1 MPSQGLGYGL
11 DFRVMLPS
19 AAHLKV
25 RSGWV
30 FAVAVSALAVLSP
43 ALTTPAKAQPVALEL
58 VLAVDCSSSVSPEE
72 FRLQMKG
79 IADAFRDRQVVS
91 AIHSAG
97 AGGIAVSLVQWAGA
111 RTHVQALDWTLL
123 SDVHSSLA
131 LADEIENI
139 PRFYEGGA
147 TAIGDAME
155 YSAALIEANEFEGLR
170 RVIDV
175 SGDGI
180 ANQGQSP
187 ALARARIAKLGI
199 TVNGLAIMNE
209 TPKLDR
215 YFMAGVVG
223 GPGGF
228 MLTALDYDDFAVAIL
243 QKLIHEI
250 SGPPVAVAPGSG
262 VRLAYDLK
270 ALESPSALD

>member
-1 MPSQGLGYGL
+1 
-11 DFRVMLPS
+11 MLQAKTTGRRRGG
-19 AAHLKV
+19 AALL
-25 RSGWV
+25 
-30 FAVAVSALAVLSP
+30 AALALVATAAVP
-43 ALTTPAKAQPVALEL
+43 RTAEAQPVALEL
-58 VLAVDCSSSVSPEE
+58 VLAVDCSSSVSAEE

-79 IADAFRDRQVVS
+79 IADAFRDRQVVA

-97 AGGIAVSLVQWAGA
+97 AGGVAVSLVQWAGA

-123 SDVHSSLA
+123 TDARSSLA
-131 LADEIENI
+131 IADEIEKV
-139 PRFYEGGA
+139 PRIYEGGA

-155 YSAALIEANEFEGLR
+155 YSAALIEANEFQGLR

-187 ALARARIAKLGI
+187 AIARSRIAKLGI

-250 SGPPVAVAPGSG
+250 SGPPVAIGPGSG
-262 VRLAYDLK
+262 LRLAYDLE
-270 ALESPSALD
+270 ALGPATAFD

>member
-1 MPSQGLGYGL
+1 MS
-11 DFRVMLPS
+11 
-19 AAHLKV
+19 K
-25 RSGWV
+25 
-30 FAVAVSALAVLSP
+30 VSANRRGRPRPILGILARMLIVLSAVTVP
-43 ALTTPAKAQPVALEL
+43 NVTRAQPVALEL

-79 IADAFRDRQVVS
+79 IADAFRNRKVVS
-91 AIHSAG
+91 AIRSAG
-97 AGGIAVSLVQWAGA
+97 AGGVAISLVQWAGA

-123 SDVHSSLA
+123 TDAQSSLDI
-131 LADEIENI
+131 ADRIEQI
-139 PRFYEGGA
+139 PRVYEGGA

-155 YSAALIEANEFEGLR
+155 YSAALIEANGYQGLR

-187 ALARARIAKLGI
+187 ALARSRIAKLGI

-228 MLTALDYDDFAVAIL
+228 MLTALDYNDFAVAIL
-243 QKLIHEI
+243 QKLNNWRN
-250 SGPPVAVAPGSG
+250 GPIP
-262 VRLAYDLK
+262 
-270 ALESPSALD
+270 

>member
-1 MPSQGLGYGL
+1 MQVPLRRPRQLRWPIAAVIAALGGLTVATMPQ
-11 DFRVMLPS
+11 
-19 AAHLKV
+19 
-25 RSGWV
+25 
-30 FAVAVSALAVLSP
+30 VS
-43 ALTTPAKAQPVALEL
+43 KAQPVALEL
-58 VLAVDCSSSVSPEE
+58 VLAVDCSSSVSAEE

-79 IADAFRDRQVVS
+79 IARAFRDRKVVT
-91 AIHSAG
+91 AVHAAG
-97 AGGIAVSLVQWAGA
+97 AGGVAVSLVQWAGA
-111 RTHVQALDWTLL
+111 RTHAQALEWTLL
-123 SDVHSSLA
+123 TDAQSSLA
-131 LADEIENI
+131 IADRIEQI
-139 PRFYEGGA
+139 PRVYEGGA

-155 YSAALIEANEFEGLR
+155 FSAALIEANEFQGLR

-187 ALARARIAKLGI
+187 ALARSRIAKLGI

-228 MLTALDYDDFAVAIL
+228 MLTALDYSDFAVAIL
-243 QKLIHEI
+243 EKLIHEI
-250 SGPPVAVAPGSG
+250 SGPPVALMPGS
-262 VRLAYDLK
+262 RLELAYGAETPDL
-270 ALESPSALD
+270 ATGLY

>member
-1 MPSQGLGYGL
+1 MSKVSASRREWPRLILGVL
-11 DFRVMLPS
+11 ARMLVVFSAVTLPS
-19 AAHLKV
+19 MV
-25 RSGWV
+25 
-30 FAVAVSALAVLSP
+30 
-43 ALTTPAKAQPVALEL
+43 KAQPVALEL

-79 IADAFRDRQVVS
+79 IADAFRDRKVVA
-91 AIHSAG
+91 AIRSAG
-97 AGGIAVSLVQWAGA
+97 AGGVAISLVQWAGA
-111 RTHVQALDWTLL
+111 RTHVQALEWTLL
-123 SDVHSSLA
+123 TDAQSSLDI
-131 LADEIENI
+131 ADRIERI
-139 PRFYEGGA
+139 PRVYEGGA

-155 YSAALIEANEFEGLR
+155 YSAALIEANGYQGLR

-228 MLTALDYDDFAVAIL
+228 MLTALDYNDFAVAIL

-250 SGPPVAVAPGSG
+250 SGPPVVLGPGSRI
-262 VRLAYDLK
+262 RLAYHDEIL
-270 ALESPSALD
+270 AAPR